1 MMSNYYFK
9 VDNIKRGEGRSIT
22 SSMSY
27 ISGRTLYDCY
37 NEKTYYCRRNDV
49 LYCEVYQPHNAPA
62 QFKDLQYLCN
72 AIDKAENR
80 YDSRTGREF
89 ICSLPNELLLPEL
102 IKIVDEYVTEH
113 FVEKG
118 LCAVVAIHEG
128 RNKDDPDK
136 NNPHVHIIVSTRTV
150 GPDGFNKKK
159 DREHNKTD
167 YTRIWRSSW
176 SGVQNR
182 AYERNGLNIR
192 VSHES
197 LEVQGIRRK
206 PLPYLNR
213 IDYQKEERGI
223 RTSAGDR
230 RRAVQEYNRMLVQKR
245 QLKRTRG
252 LEIKLSR

>member
-1 MMSNYYFK
+1 MCCIVRFINLTMHPPNLRIC
-9 VDNIKRGEGRSIT
+9 NICATQSIRPRTDMILARGEN
-22 SSMSY
+22 
-27 ISGRTLYDCY
+27 LFVL
-37 NEKTYYCRRNDV
+37 CRMN
-49 LYCEVYQPHNAPA
+49 
-62 QFKDLQYLCN
+62 
-72 AIDKAENR
+72 
-80 YDSRTGREF
+80 
-89 ICSLPNELLLPEL
+89 CSFPEL

-118 LCAVVAIHEG
+118 LCAVAAIHEG

-182 AYERNGLNIR
+182 AYERNGLDIR

-252 LEIKLSR
+252 LEIELSR